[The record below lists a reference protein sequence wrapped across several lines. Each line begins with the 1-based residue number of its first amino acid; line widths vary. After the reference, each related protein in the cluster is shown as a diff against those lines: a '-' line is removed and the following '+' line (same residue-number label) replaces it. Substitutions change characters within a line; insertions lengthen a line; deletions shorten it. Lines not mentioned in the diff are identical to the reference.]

1 MRMGKYGADRNGL
14 AGFLTAESFYKEWQI
29 PIFSTAKPFF
39 SKPPVTDKA
48 VEPSTMRAYLRLW
61 YFVVLTFN
69 TILIVINRFRI
80 VFYSDSIL

>member
-1 MRMGKYGADRNGL
+1 MRMGKYGVDRNGL

-39 SKPPVTDKA
+39 FKPPVTDKA
-48 VEPSTMRAYLRLW
+48 VEPPAVRAHFRLGN
-61 YFVVLTFN
+61 FIVLTFN
-69 TILIVINRFRI
+69 AILIVIKRFRI